1 MLASLERDTQSTGRN
16 GDTAH
21 VCCWHD
27 GPMTQQASAAT
38 GQMPIA
44 ARVHLAHAVVQ
55 KLADD
60 RGIDLLHLKG
70 PAVLPGLRPENRQ
83 SSDVDV
89 LVRPSHLHRL
99 VAALESVGWE
109 QRTDFATGSVFAHAA
124 NWWHD
129 GWGWV
134 DVHVSWPGVTIDAE
148 QAFDVLARDCVQQP
162 IAHRECPVPDRTA
175 QRLVLVLHAA
185 RSGGSSDVEKA
196 WTAATPEEQAEVRR
210 LTAELGAE
218 VALAAGIGELE
229 LHRGAPTYAL
239 WYQFVHGGSRLDEW
253 RARLAAASGVRAK
266 TELVTSALRVNRD
279 HLRMELGHAPTRQEL
294 RARQVRRLRRA
305 IGELSRRV
313 GRG

>member
-1 MLASLERDTQSTGRN
+1 
-16 GDTAH
+16 
-21 VCCWHD
+21 
-27 GPMTQQASAAT
+27 MTQQASAAT
-38 GQMPIA
+38 GQMPIG

-70 PAVLPGLRPENRQ
+70 PAVLPGLRAGNRQ

-89 LVRPSHLHRL
+89 LVRPSHLHKL
-99 VAALESVGWE
+99 VDALESVGWE

-148 QAFDVLARDCVQQP
+148 RAFDVLSRDAVLHP
-162 IAHRECPVPDRTA
+162 IAHRPCPVPCRTA

-185 RSGGSSDVEKA
+185 RSGGLGDVEAA
-196 WTAATPEEQAEVRR
+196 WTSADPAEQAEVRR

-239 WYQFVHGGSRLDEW
+239 WHHFLHGGSRLDEW
-253 RARLAAASGVRAK
+253 RARLTAATGTRAK
-266 TELVTSALRVNRD
+266 AGLLTSALRVNRD
-279 HLRMELGHAPTRQEL
+279 HLRMELGHPPTRQEV

-305 IGELSRRV
+305 VGELSRRWE
-313 GRG
+313 RR

>member
-1 MLASLERDTQSTGRN
+1 MS
-16 GDTAH
+16 
-21 VCCWHD
+21 
-27 GPMTQQASAAT
+27 PMTQQANAAT
-38 GQMPIA
+38 GQMPIG

-70 PAVLPGLRPENRQ
+70 PAVLPGLRAAGRQ

-89 LVRPSHLHRL
+89 LVRPSHLHLL
-99 VAALESVGWE
+99 VTALESVGWE

-148 QAFDVLARDCVQQP
+148 TAFDILSRDSVVHP
-162 IAHRECPVPDRTA
+162 VAHRDCPVPSRTA

-185 RSGGSSDVEKA
+185 RSGGTADVEDA
-196 WTAATPEEQAEVRR
+196 WTAADSDEQAEVRR

-218 VALAAGIGELE
+218 VALAAGIGELD

-239 WYQFVHGGSRLDEW
+239 WHQFVHGGSRLDEW
-253 RARLAAASGVRAK
+253 RARLTAAPGARAK
-266 TELVTSALRVNRD
+266 AELLTSALRVNRD
-279 HLRMELGHAPTRQEL
+279 HLRMELGHTPTRQEV
-294 RARQVRRLRRA
+294 RARQLRRLRRA
-305 IGELSRRV
+305 VDDLSRRM
-313 GRG
+313 GRR

>member
-1 MLASLERDTQSTGRN
+1 
-16 GDTAH
+16 
-21 VCCWHD
+21 
-27 GPMTQQASAAT
+27 MTEQVDAAV
-38 GQMPIA
+38 GQMPIG

-60 RGIDLLHLKG
+60 RAIDLLHLKG
-70 PAVLPGLRPENRQ
+70 PAVLPGLRDAGRQ

-99 VAALESVGWE
+99 VTALESVGWE
-109 QRTDFATGSVFAHAA
+109 RRTDFATGSVFAHAA

-148 QAFDVLARDCVQQP
+148 QAFDVLARDAVRHS
-162 IAHRECPVPDRTA
+162 IAHRDCPVPGRTA
-175 QRLVLVLHAA
+175 QRLILVLHAA
-185 RSGGSSDVEKA
+185 RSGSFADVDDA
-196 WTAATPEEQAEVRR
+196 WTHADPSEQDDVRR

-239 WYQFVHGGSRLDEW
+239 WKHFLTGGSRLDEW
-253 RARLAAASGVRAK
+253 RARLAAAPDARAK
-266 TELVTSALRVNRD
+266 AALLTSALWVNRD
-279 HLRMELGHAPTRQEL
+279 HLRMELGRPPTRQEV
-294 RARQVRRLRRA
+294 RARQA
-305 IGELSRRV
+305 RRV
-313 GRG
+313 RQVFGEIARRDGRA

>member
-1 MLASLERDTQSTGRN
+1 
-16 GDTAH
+16 
-21 VCCWHD
+21 
-27 GPMTQQASAAT
+27 
-38 GQMPIA
+38 MPVA

-70 PAVLPGLRPENRQ
+70 PAVVPGLRTAGHQ

-89 LVRPSHLHRL
+89 LVRPSHLSRL
-99 VAALESVGWE
+99 VTALESVGWE

-129 GWGWV
+129 SWGWV

-148 QAFDVLARDCVQQP
+148 EAFDVLSRDSVRHP
-162 IAHRECPVPDRTA
+162 IAHRECPVPSRTA

-185 RSGGSSDVEKA
+185 RSGGVDDVDDA
-196 WTAATPEEQAEVRR
+196 WTAADPPAREDVRR

-239 WYQFVHGGSRLDEW
+239 WHHFVYGGSRFDEW
-253 RARLAAASGVRAK
+253 RARLAAAPDARAK
-266 TELVTSALRVNRD
+266 VHLLTSALRVNRD
-279 HLRMELGHAPTRQEL
+279 HLRMELGRTPTRRDV
-294 RARQVRRLRRA
+294 RARQARR
-305 IGELSRRV
+305 IRRV
-313 GRG
+313 IAEIPRRTGRG